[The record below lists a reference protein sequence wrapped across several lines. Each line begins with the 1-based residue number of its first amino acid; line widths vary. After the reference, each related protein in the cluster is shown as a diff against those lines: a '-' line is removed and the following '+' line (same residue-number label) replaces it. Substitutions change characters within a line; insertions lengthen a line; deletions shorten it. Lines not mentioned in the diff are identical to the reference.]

1 MRTFKGKIATDS
13 QGSECEFEFE
23 VADDATQA
31 QIEAEAREA
40 TAFCVPYWPD
50 ARNHV

>member
-1 MRTFKGKIATDS
+1 MRTFKGKIATDN

-23 VADDATQA
+23 VADNATQD

-40 TAFCVPYWPD
+40 AFDRVQWSFKE
-50 ARNHV
+50 VK